1 MALIIN
7 VGLSAVSCH
16 PCPFLFRSTE
26 SKIQTGNP
34 VQFVTMVSSCHLTCD
49 LLCNLLL
56 LLLLF
61 SSGHSSDCCSTPFSA
76 HSYRSHRD
84 HLKRQMLMWL
94 R

>member
-16 PCPFLFRSTE
+16 PCPFLFTSTE

-56 LLLLF
+56 LSF
-61 SSGHSSDCCSTPFSA
+61 SSGAARHHSLLVPIG
-76 HSYRSHRD
+76 HIVII
-84 HLKRQMLMWL
+84 
-94 R
+94 